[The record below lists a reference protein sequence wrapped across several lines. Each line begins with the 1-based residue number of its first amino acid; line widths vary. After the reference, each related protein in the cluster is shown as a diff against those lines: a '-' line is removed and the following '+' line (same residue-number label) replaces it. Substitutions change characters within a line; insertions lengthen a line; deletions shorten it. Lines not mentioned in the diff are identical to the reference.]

1 MSFPKD
7 FYWGGA
13 TAANQ
18 CEGAWNADGRGMA
31 LTDVTTGGSVKEPR
45 MITYIGADGK
55 PGKIRS
61 MGEAL
66 PEGAKYAVLDDCY
79 YPNHE
84 GIDFYHRY

>member
-61 MGEAL
+61 MGEAVSYTHL
-66 PEGAKYAVLDDCY
+66 DVYKRQPETKGDVIVEVLT
-79 YPNHE
+79 
-84 GIDFYHRY
+84 R